1 MFFQSIEYSIQK
13 CGNQA
18 KQHDREH
25 YPIHFKDLWAIDD
38 QITKSFS
45 GGEKFSNNYSD
56 QAKSDIDFQ
65 NTKDCRKVDRKNN
78 FGKTVQSVAMQGI
91 DQF

>member
-1 MFFQSIEYSIQK
+1 MI
-13 CGNQA
+13 
-18 KQHDREH
+18 R
-25 YPIHFKDLWAIDD
+25 YP
-38 QITKSFS
+38 SPFS

-56 QAKSDIDFQ
+56 QAESDINFQ

-78 FGKTVQSVAMQGI
+78 FGKTVKSVAMQGI